1 MYSLTKQKIR
11 ELCGDVSFKY
21 GERLWNGNRVHMVN
35 NQNETTA
42 TVTSTEDFQVQIT
55 WKDGEIKETKC
66 NCPSLTSFKKD
77 CQHIAAVL
85 IGICETSTKS
95 INRTDEI
102 MRGFLQK
109 NDSENHEYTHQ
120 GYFEKRQEIHSL
132 FRCHILTISKN
143 PVIAISIDIN
153 HHEVKQLSDFLLA
166 VQQGKSYKISNAI
179 TYSPSN
185 HYFNSNDEAII
196 HHLIQLNQENYVT
209 NNFKS
214 NDKSKLVITPTIWN
228 KLETIFQ
235 LAVNTELIIAEANRN
250 WILPS
255 FSIVDNLPPLH
266 FEIEKAASL
275 LRITWT
281 EFQSYVCLPSYRL
294 FVTQQ
299 SVHILTE
306 QEVTT
311 IDLCDRLWR
320 ENNENS
326 LLISLEQAEQLIPLI
341 TKIAKIDDTTGIIA
355 KSKKP
360 LTAKIYLDR
369 ISNRLLAGVEF
380 HYGGVKFQPFEPSPM
395 TLYRQEEKEEEII
408 QFLQDKGFAHMD
420 GGYVLQNEKLE
431 YEFLY
436 HHLSDLQ
443 NQATVFATTAVR
455 NRLSKKHFQPTIRVR
470 HKSDRTNWLEFTFQ
484 MKGFVDQE
492 VREVLDALEE
502 KRPYY
507 RLKDGSL
514 LSLETKE
521 LEELQS
527 FLIDSPM
534 SSTEILEGL
543 EKPLN
548 EGFTIA
554 NRLEERGILE
564 AEDSFKQMLLQ
575 IQQPDEQSYPIPKPI
590 SSLLKDYQLEG
601 VRWMRAVA
609 DMGFGGVLADEMG
622 LGKTIQSIAYCLSI
636 EKERKDKKQPI
647 LIVCPTSVCYQWKQ
661 EWMTFAPDWSVMIID
676 GTKAERKQ
684 KKTELRNYDVWIIS
698 YGMLRNEID
707 WLQNQV
713 DQFHT
718 VIFDEAQVFKNP
730 ATHTFRTVK
739 KLRSEHRFALTGT
752 PLENKI
758 EDIWSIFHVVFPEL
772 LGNIKDFSWLTNDQ
786 VIRRITPFMLRR
798 EKKDVMQELPTKVEY
813 VERISLTEEQK
824 QLYVSYLAKLR
835 HPSFKH
841 LDKETIRK
849 NRIKIL
855 AGITRLRQICC
866 HPSLFVRKYND
877 KSAKLERLKQLIK
890 DASRANKRLLIFSQ
904 FTSMLQ
910 LIGKELRNKDIL
922 YYYIDGETPAEER
935 VEICRAFNQGNR
947 EVCLI
952 SLKAGGT
959 GLNLVGADTV
969 ILYDVW
975 WNPAVEEQAIDRAH
989 RIGQQSEVTV
999 IRLLS
1004 EGTIEEKMY
1013 ELQRKK
1019 RELMNYLVNG
1029 KSTVNYQLTDEDI
1042 QDLLFNETKD

>member
-1 MYSLTKQKIR
+1 MYSLTKQKVR

-21 GERLWNGNRVHMVN
+21 GERLWNGNRVQMVN
-35 NQNETTA
+35 NHNETTA
-42 TVTSTEDFQVQIT
+42 TVTSTEDFHVQII
-55 WKDGEIKETKC
+55 WDDGEIKETKC
-66 NCPSLTSFKKD
+66 SCPSLTSYTKD

-85 IGICETSTKS
+85 IGICDTNTKS

-102 MRGFLQK
+102 MRGFLEK
-109 NDSENHEYTHQ
+109 NDKDNQEYTHQ
-120 GYFEKRQEIHSL
+120 GYFENRQEL
-132 FRCHILTISKN
+132 QPTFRCHILTNSKN
-143 PVIAISIDIN
+143 PIMSISIDIN
-153 HHEVKQLSDFLLA
+153 HYEIKQLSDFLLA
-166 VQQGKSYKISNAI
+166 VQQGNSYKISNDI
-179 TYSPSN
+179 IYSPSN
-185 HYFNSNDEAII
+185 NYFNTKDEAII
-196 HHLIQLNQENYVT
+196 RHLIQLNQEITLT
-209 NNFKS
+209 NTFK
-214 NDKSKLVITPTIWN
+214 NADKNKLVIPPSIWN
-228 KLETIFQ
+228 KLESFFQ
-235 LAVNTELIIAEANRN
+235 ASVNTELIIEQSN

-255 FSIVDNLPPLH
+255 FSIVDYLPPLH
-266 FEIEKAASL
+266 FQIEKSANL
-275 LRITWT
+275 FQITWE
-281 EFQSYVCLPSYRL
+281 EFQSYICLPSYRL

-299 SVHILTE
+299 AVHILTE

-311 IDLCDRLWR
+311 IDLCDRLWG
-320 ENNENS
+320 ENEESS
-326 LLISLEQAEQLIPLI
+326 LFISLEQAEQLIPLL
-341 TKIAKIDDTTGIIA
+341 TKIGELDDLTGMIA
-355 KSKKP
+355 QSKKP
-360 LTAKIYLDR
+360 LTVKIFLDR
-369 ISNRLLAGVEF
+369 IRNRLLAGVEF
-380 HYGGVKFQPFEPSPM
+380 HYGGVMFQPFEPSPVS
-395 TLYRQEEKEEEII
+395 LYRQEEKEEEII
-408 QFLQDKGFAHMD
+408 HFLQDKGFAHMD

-436 HHLSDLQ
+436 HHLPNLQ
-443 NQATVFATTAVR
+443 KQATVFATTAVR
-455 NRLSKKHFQPTIRVR
+455 NRLSKKHFQPIIRVR
-470 HKSDRTNWLEFTFQ
+470 HKSNRTNWLEFTFQ

-492 VREVLDALEE
+492 VRGVLDALEE

-521 LEELQS
+521 IEELQS

-564 AEDSFKQMLLQ
+564 VEDSFKQMLLQ
-575 IQQPDEQSYPIPKPI
+575 IQQPDEQAYFIPNPI
-590 SSLLKDYQLEG
+590 SSLLKEYQQEG

-636 EKERKDKKQPI
+636 QKEWENMKQPI

-661 EWMTFAPDWSVMIID
+661 EWMTFAPHCSTVVLD

-684 KKTELRNYDVWIIS
+684 KKLELRNCDVWIIS

-707 WLQNQV
+707 WIQNQV
-713 DQFHT
+713 DRFHT
-718 VIFDEAQVFKNP
+718 IIFDEAQAFKNP
-730 ATHTFRTVK
+730 ATQTFRTVK
-739 KLRSEHRFALTGT
+739 KLRAKHRFALTGT
-752 PLENKI
+752 PLENKM

-772 LGNIKDFSWLTNDQ
+772 LGNIKDFSWLTHDQ
-786 VIRRITPFMLRR
+786 VIRRIQPFMLRR
-798 EKKDVMQELPTKVEY
+798 EKKDVMQELPTKVEHI
-813 VERISLTEEQK
+813 ERIPLTEKQK

-866 HPSLFVRKYND
+866 HPLLFVREYNNN
-877 KSAKLERLKQLIK
+877 SAKLERLKQLIK

-910 LIGKELRNKDIL
+910 IIGKELRNKDIS

-935 VEICRAFNQGNR
+935 VEICRAFNQGKK

-989 RIGQQSEVTV
+989 RIGQQKEVTV

-1019 RELMNYLVNG
+1019 RELMNYLVSG
-1029 KSTVNYQLTDEDI
+1029 KSTINYQLSDEDI